1 MRIISKLTVLLLLAI
16 VMPASAQST
25 FREAFTNFQ
34 KVNPSNTMLSGNTM
48 RNALSNL
55 NKSLLKNYDE
65 EISNKLLDE
74 YINERLF
81 DDVVDATMEYFE
93 GKVTTEELNEL
104 TSLLNTPKGSAFRAH
119 TMDINKRMENFE
131 QIGVDAMM
139 AITQGN
145 TPEKIT
151 EKPGIPKKYK
161 KLFNE
166 YYASSNTNET
176 LSSLIQSLSS
186 LTESNPEGKK
196 WFDQFQTYL
205 NENMPTLYLNEFY
218 GTMTVDDLKFG
229 NKLNNTQAWKNFNKG
244 AKDMISHSTEL
255 GMSIV
260 TNYLTWLSNQGEDIN
275 F

>member
-48 RNALSNL
+48 RNALSTL

-81 DDVVDATMEYFE
+81 DDVVDATIEYFE

-119 TMDINKRMENFE
+119 TMDINKRMEHFE

-186 LTESNPEGKK
+186 LTEANPEGKK

-255 GMSIV
+255 GMTIV